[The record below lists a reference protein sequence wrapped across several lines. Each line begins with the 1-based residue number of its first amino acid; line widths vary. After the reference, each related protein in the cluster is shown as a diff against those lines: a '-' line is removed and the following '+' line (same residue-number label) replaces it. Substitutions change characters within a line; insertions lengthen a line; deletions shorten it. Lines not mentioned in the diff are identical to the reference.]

1 MFKKLVATAATLLVA
16 ASLSLVG
23 VAGSATALG
32 SPGTSDGPI
41 PYTLTTTSLTLSSGH
56 TFNSSSPTNDGN
68 VAYIPL
74 AQYTAGQ
81 TYTSHPAS
89 WTITNI
95 NFHIEQNP
103 NTGKAMIGLSTL
115 PFDKTT
121 SDGAFRGTLPS
132 TGYCIVWVQVDG
144 YNEHFG
150 EGGQAPLCTTPPAVA
165 DAAAAAPTI
174 VAATCATGQTLS
186 LGAVTNATWGAV
198 TGGTGPSTY
207 SVTATATSGHTFS
220 DGSATKSFTGALTGA
235 LSPSNAACQAPPT
248 CIPNSSVSY
257 TYLPGSNSGD
267 IVVTDTKNSTG
278 VLCHPFWVTATSWL
292 YTKDAVWP
300 QALDVVQKLPK
311 ISTPGTYSYVATVTC
326 GQGDIYAST
335 DAQPD
340 PTAVLNGP
348 GTPFPEHFL
357 HDMGF
362 VGPTPTYMQQATGC
376 NVITPA
382 QPTATSITGCGTYGS
397 VSVPAS
403 TAAVAYTVSGSGNQG
418 DYIVTATVNAPYTL
432 KAGATT
438 SWTFHLGTYA
448 PCAVACATT
457 TSAPLSTNLDNA
469 GWTFGESKS
478 GGHHDYVPSG
488 LHIWT
493 DGSGSNDKSAGYVA
507 TSFPLSQVGIPT
519 LGYANTSGESAP
531 GLQLTVYVNGAFFG
545 NLVSEPLF
553 PKWWSSHAVT
563 GLPAGPNPGYQLS
576 YGSIDDYLFA
586 WAQQGVTDVQV
597 KAIGYSLGS
606 GAKGDGI
613 VTSVT
618 AGCVSYA
625 FTSKTYAPTASYTL
639 GACYPNTGFSSKN
652 LYFHFDNSASDVP
665 VTFTVPYTTITDTV
679 GAHATDTVEGTPI
692 WQYGGGYDVYA
703 DGVLLTSLTIPSF
716 TGCLTSTPGDP
727 SVSPEVC
734 TNGVIGNGS
743 ITVDLQPG
751 LIYSITG
758 VDNPVSIPEVTTSV
772 TDLPAGTYRVDV
784 SAKPGFVLTG
794 ADSWPLSELVLPPVH
809 CATIT
814 PLAASITTALG
825 CKTDGTYTLPQQN
838 GVTWKVGGIS
848 TIPGTYPVTSAS
860 TVDVTAEPVD
870 STWGFPAGATT
881 EWPLVFTAPLDC
893 GIPTLADQPTNATAQ
908 DETCSAGGASEGSIT
923 VGQVGGVDFSKVVDY
938 FIDGVPVTQTTTA
951 LAAGTYTVTAKPQ
964 GTDGLD
970 GLSKWVL
977 TISAATAVCG
987 DLKTLALT
995 GVNDM
1000 GWIVFAIILLQFG
1013 VGVLAVRAALNRR
1026 RGGQHRAG

>member
-1 MFKKLVATAATLLVA
+1 MFTKLVASAATLLVA

-23 VAGSATALG
+23 VAGSAAALG

-56 TFNSSSPTNDGN
+56 TFSSSSPTNDGN

-74 AQYTAGQ
+74 AQYSVGQ
-81 TYTSHPAS
+81 TYTSHPSS
-89 WTITNI
+89 WTITTI

-103 NTGKAMIGLSTL
+103 HTGKAMIGLSTL
-115 PFDKTT
+115 PFDQSA

-150 EGGQAPLCTTPPAVA
+150 EGGQAPLCTTPTMTPDAV
-165 DAAAAAPTI
+165 AAAPTI
-174 VAATCATGQTLS
+174 VAATCATGETVS
-186 LGAVTNATWGAV
+186 LGTPTNATWGTV
-198 TGGTGPSTY
+198 TGGTGPGSY
-207 SVTATATSGHTFS
+207 SVTATGSNGHTFS
-220 DGSATKSFTGALTGA
+220 DGQATATFTGTLAGP
-235 LSPSNAACQAPPT
+235 LSADNAACQTPPS

-257 TYLPGSNSGD
+257 SYDSDTNSGD
-267 IVVTDTKNSTG
+267 IVVSDIENSTG

-292 YTKDAVWP
+292 YTQNAVWP
-300 QALDVVQKLPK
+300 QVLDVVQKLPQ
-311 ISTPGTYSYVATVTC
+311 ISIPGTYHYVATVTC

-335 DAQPD
+335 AAQPD

-362 VGPTPTYMQQATGC
+362 VGPTPTYVQQATGC
-376 NVITPA
+376 NVVTPV
-382 QPTATSITGCGTYGS
+382 QPTATSIANCGAYGS
-397 VSVPAS
+397 VTVPSSNAAITYSVI
-403 TAAVAYTVSGSGNQG
+403 GSGNQG
-418 DYIVTATVNAPYTL
+418 DYVVTAAVNAPYTL
-432 KAGATT
+432 AAGATT
-438 SWTFHLGTYA
+438 EWTFHLGQF
-448 PCAVACATT
+448 VACATACT
-457 TSAPLSTNLDNA
+457 TTTVGQVSTNLDNA

-478 GGHHDYVPSG
+478 GGHHEYVASG

-493 DGSGSNDKSAGYVA
+493 DGSGSDDKSAGYLA
-507 TSFPLSQVGIPT
+507 TDFPLSQVGIPS
-519 LGYANTSGESAP
+519 LGYSNASGESAP
-531 GLQLTVYVNGAFFG
+531 GLQLTVSVNGVFFG

-576 YGSIDDYLFA
+576 YGSLDDYLYA

-618 AGCVSYA
+618 ADCTNYT
-625 FTSKTYAPTASYTL
+625 FTSKTYAPSVSYTL

-652 LYFHFDNSASDVP
+652 LYFHFDNSASDVA
-665 VTFTVPYTTITDTV
+665 VTFTVGSIVDV
-679 GAHATDTVEGTPI
+679 VAAHATDDVEGTPI
-692 WQYGGGYDVYA
+692 WDQGGGYDVYA
-703 DGVLLTSLTIPSF
+703 DGVLLSHLTIPAF

-734 TNGVIGNGS
+734 TNGVVGSGS
-743 ITVDLQPG
+743 IMVDLQPG

-758 VDNPVSIPEVTTSV
+758 VGNAVNIPEVTTMV
-772 TDLPAGTYRVDV
+772 TNLSAGTYQV
-784 SAKPGFVLTG
+784 SVVAKPGFVLSG
-794 ADSWPLSELVLPPVH
+794 ADTWPLTEIVLPPVH
-809 CATIT
+809 CETIT
-814 PLAASITTALG
+814 PLDASVTMALG
-825 CKTDGTYTLPQQN
+825 CTTDGTYTLPVQD
-838 GVTWKVGGIS
+838 GVTWKVDGIV
-848 TIPGTYPVTSAS
+848 TIPGTYGVTGAS
-860 TVDVTAEPVD
+860 TVDVTAEPVN
-870 STWGFPAGATT
+870 STWGFAAGATT
-881 EWPLVFTAPLDC
+881 EWPLVFTLPVDC
-893 GIPTLADQPTNATAQ
+893 IPTLADQPTNATAQ
-908 DETCSAGGASEGSIT
+908 DEACSSDGATEGSIT

-938 FIDGVPVTQTTTA
+938 FIDGVPVTQTTTS
-951 LAAGTYTVTAKPQ
+951 LPAGTYTVTAKAQ

-970 GLSKWVL
+970 GPSSWDL
-977 TISAATAVCG
+977 TIHAAATVCG
-987 DLKTLALT
+987 DLTTLALT
-995 GVNDM
+995 GTNDL
-1000 GWIVFAIILLQFG
+1000 GWVVIAIILMQLG

-1026 RGGQHRAG
+1026 REAQHRVG

>member
-1 MFKKLVATAATLLVA
+1 MFKKFVASAATLLVA

-23 VAGSATALG
+23 VAGSAAALG

-56 TFNSSSPTNDGN
+56 TFTSSSPTNDGN
-68 VAYIPL
+68 VSYIPL
-74 AQYTAGQ
+74 SQYTAGQ

-89 WTITNI
+89 WTITTI

-103 NTGKAMIGLSTL
+103 HTGKAMIGQSTL
-115 PFDKTT
+115 PFDQTS
-121 SDGAFRGTLPS
+121 SDGAFRGTLPA

-150 EGGQAPLCTTPPAVA
+150 EGGQAPLCTTPPTVSDAV
-165 DAAAAAPTI
+165 AAAPTV

-186 LGAVTNATWGAV
+186 LGATTKASWGAV

-220 DGSATKSFTGALTGA
+220 GGSATKTFTGALTGPLPA
-235 LSPSNAACQAPPT
+235 DNAACQTPPS

-257 TYLPGSNSGD
+257 SYAPGSNSGD
-267 IVVTDTKNSTG
+267 IVVSDIKNSTG
-278 VLCHPFWVTATSWL
+278 VLCNPFWVTATSWL
-292 YTKDAVWP
+292 YTHDAVWP
-300 QALDVVQKLPK
+300 QVLDVVQKLPK
-311 ISTPGTYSYVATVTC
+311 ISTPGTYHYVATVTC

-335 DAQPD
+335 VAQPD
-340 PTAVLNGP
+340 PTSVLNGP

-362 VGPTPTYMQQATGC
+362 SGPTPTYVQQDTGC
-376 NVITPA
+376 NVITPV
-382 QPTATSITGCGTYGS
+382 QPTATSITSCGSYGS

-403 TAAVAYTVSGSGNQG
+403 TAAVTYAVNGSGNQG
-418 DYIVTATVNAPYTL
+418 DYVVTATINAPYTL
-432 KAGATT
+432 ATGATT
-438 SWTFHLGTYA
+438 SWTFHLGQYSA
-448 PCAVACATT
+448 CAVACTT
-457 TSAPLSTNLDNA
+457 VTAGPLSTNLDNA
-469 GWTFGESKS
+469 GWSFGESKS

-488 LHIWT
+488 LHIST
-493 DGSGSNDKSAGYVA
+493 DGSGSNDKSAGYRA
-507 TSFPLSQVGIPT
+507 TDFPLGQVGIPS

-545 NLVSEPLF
+545 NLVNEPLF
-553 PKWWSSHAVT
+553 PKWWSSHPVT
-563 GLPAGPNPGYQLS
+563 GLPAGPNPSYQLS

-625 FTSKTYAPTASYTL
+625 FTSKTYAPSVSYTL

-652 LYFHFDNSASDVP
+652 LYFHFDNSGSDVA
-665 VTFTVPYTTITDTV
+665 VTFTVGTIVDQV
-679 GAHATDTVEGTPI
+679 PAHATDDVEGTPI
-692 WQYGGGYDVYA
+692 WDQGGGYDVYA
-703 DGVLLTSLTIPSF
+703 DGVLLTHLTIPSF
-716 TGCLTSTPGDP
+716 TGCLTNTPGDP
-727 SVSPEVC
+727 SVSPELC
-734 TNGVIGNGS
+734 TNGVVGNGS

-758 VDNPVSIPEVTTSV
+758 VGNSVSIPVVATSQ
-772 TDLPAGTYRVDV
+772 TKLPAGSYLVAVT
-784 SAKPGFVLTG
+784 AKPGFVLTG
-794 ADSWPLSELVLPPVH
+794 ASSWPLTEVVLPPVH
-809 CATIT
+809 CETIT
-814 PLAASITTALG
+814 PLTPSVTTALG
-825 CKTDGTYTLPQQN
+825 CTTDGVYSLPQQN
-838 GVTWKVGGIS
+838 GVTWKVNGIP
-848 TIPGTYPVTSAS
+848 TIPGAYHVTGAA
-860 TVDVTAEPVD
+860 TVDVTAEPVN
-870 STWGFPAGATT
+870 STWGFPAGATI
-881 EWPLVFTAPLDC
+881 EWPLVFTAPVGC
-893 GIPTLADQPTNATAQ
+893 IPTLADQPTNATAQ
-908 DETCSAGGASEGSIT
+908 NEVCGPNGSSGGSIT
-923 VGQVGGVDFSKVVDY
+923 VGQVDGVDFSKVVDY
-938 FIDGVPVTQTTTA
+938 FIDGVPVTQATTA

-970 GLSKWVL
+970 GPSSWVL
-977 TISAATAVCG
+977 TIHAATAVCG

-995 GVNDM
+995 GVDDL
-1000 GWIVFAIILLQFG
+1000 GWIVFAVILLQFG
-1013 VGVLAVRAALNRR
+1013 VAILAVRAALNRR
-1026 RGGQHRAG
+1026 RMGQHRAG